1 MCLLRG
7 WLKLIALLFVMWA
20 IATYPQACHSEEYL
34 YDFEISPSFISGDY
48 GTDDDVDTFYL
59 PFIFSFYPS
68 QKVRGT
74 VVVPWVYQSSTQVTF
89 AGAMGRHSFQTVEGA
104 TDSDASG
111 MGHHSFQTVEGS
123 RDSESGWGDIILQ
136 GEYALLLEPMDSF
149 NFLLE
154 GTVKLPTA
162 SESKGLGT
170 GETDV
175 GLAAELGRTVNQV
188 YYFGRLGYTVVGE
201 PSGIN
206 FDNPFLY
213 EGGISFPINPQF
225 YLTLSLEGS
234 TSIDDDLDDPLEGV
248 VSGDYQ
254 WGADLSLNGFF
265 LVGLSDGSP
274 DYGIGIGF
282 SKRL

>member
-1 MCLLRG
+1 MLFLRSQV
-7 WLKLIALLFVMWA
+7 KLITLFFVMWT
-20 IATYPQACHSEEYL
+20 IATYPQECHSEEYL
-34 YDFEISPSFISGDY
+34 YDFEVSPSFTSGDY
-48 GTDDDVDTFYL
+48 GTDDDVNVFYL
-59 PFIFSFYPS
+59 PFIFNFYPS

-74 VVVPWVYQSSTQVTF
+74 VVVPWVYQSSTHITF
-89 AGAMGRHSFQTVEGA
+89 AG
-104 TDSDASG
+104 G
-111 MGHHSFQTVEGS
+111 MDHHSFQTVEDS
-123 RDSESGWGDIILQ
+123 RDSAGGMDHHGFQAVEDSRDSASGLGDIKLQ
-136 GEYALLLEPMDSF
+136 GEYAFLLEPMDRF

-175 GLAAELGRTVNQV
+175 GLAAELGWTVNQV

-201 PSGIN
+201 PSGKN

-213 EGGISFPINPQF
+213 EGGISLSINPHF

-234 TSIDDDLDDPLEGV
+234 TSIDEDLDDPLEGV
-248 VSGDYQ
+248 LSWDYQ
-254 WGADLSLNGFF
+254 MEADLNLNGFLLLGF
-265 LVGLSDGSP
+265 SDGSP
-274 DYGIGIGF
+274 DYGLGIGF